1 MSLTLADI
9 GVIAIIFIAI
19 CSGAAWVLK
28 NVVMSRVDMLDKALG
43 RNFKQDEEDSN
54 GLGSRIEKLHDDF
67 NEYKLH
73 VSDYYSKKEEIK
85 EVKIELKELEK
96 KMDSQH
102 NEVMDTLTKLIK

>member
-43 RNFKQDEEDSN
+43 RNFKQDEEDSH
-54 GLGSRIEKLHDDF
+54 GLGSRIDRLHEDF

-73 VSDYYSKKEEIK
+73 VSDFYSKKEEIK
-85 EVKIELKELEK
+85 EVKAELKELEK
-96 KMDSQH
+96 KMDTQH
-102 NEVMDTLTKLIK
+102 KEVMDTLTKLIR

>member
-1 MSLTLADI
+1 MSLTLADL
-9 GVIAIIFIAI
+9 GVIAVIFIGI

-28 NVVMSRVDMLDKALG
+28 NVVMARVDVLEKALG

-54 GLGSRIEKLHDDF
+54 GLCSRIEKLHDDF

-85 EVKIELKELEK
+85 EVKTELKELEK

-102 NEVMDTLTKLIK
+102 NEVMSVLAKLVK

>member
-1 MSLTLADI
+1 
-9 GVIAIIFIAI
+9 
-19 CSGAAWVLK
+19 
-28 NVVMSRVDMLDKALG
+28 
-43 RNFKQDEEDSN
+43 
-54 GLGSRIEKLHDDF
+54 
-67 NEYKLH
+67 